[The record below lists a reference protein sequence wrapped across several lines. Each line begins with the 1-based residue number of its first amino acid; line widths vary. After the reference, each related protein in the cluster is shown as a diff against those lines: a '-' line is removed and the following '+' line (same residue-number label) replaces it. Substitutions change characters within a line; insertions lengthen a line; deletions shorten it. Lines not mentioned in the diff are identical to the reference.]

1 MDEFKFHNK
10 IKNIFYYILF
20 LFAFVCV
27 GFTFNSSK
35 VDAAVSVDI
44 KDTIDYTN
52 KKVSF
57 DVKWGWLTVT
67 NIQYCFGDS
76 NCSNKT
82 SIGVSSYDS
91 IRDDGG
97 DKVAT
102 QYVEK
107 YDTMYL

>member
-57 DVKWGWLTVT
+57 DAKR
-67 NIQYCFGDS
+67 Y
-76 NCSNKT
+76 
-82 SIGVSSYDS
+82 IGSEKHFS
-91 IRDDGG
+91 
-97 DKVAT
+97 KVA
-102 QYVEK
+102 K
-107 YDTMYL
+107 F